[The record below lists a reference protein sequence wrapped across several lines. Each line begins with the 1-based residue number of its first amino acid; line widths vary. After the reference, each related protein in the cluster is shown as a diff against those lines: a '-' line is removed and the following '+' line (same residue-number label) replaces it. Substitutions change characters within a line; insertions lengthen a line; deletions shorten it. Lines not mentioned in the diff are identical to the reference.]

1 MEILFYFFAIICSII
16 AGMGIGG
23 GSIFLLLCSIFG
35 VCEYTESQIYNL
47 VMFIAVG
54 ISTSIFNIK
63 NKNIEIKFFKKII
76 IFIILGSILG
86 VFENKIVDKTI
97 SQKIFLGFMLIL
109 GIYEI
114 ISSLKNMYMG
124 KIKSNER
131 S

>member
-86 VFENKIVDKTI
+86 VFVNKIVDKTI

>member
-76 IFIILGSILG
+76 IFIIIGSILG
-86 VFENKIVDKTI
+86 VFVNKIVDKTI